1 MKYAEAAIRRWADA
15 HGSAGCRIKE
25 VALEAEGKIA
35 DRVDKL
41 WKSLLNSIDDIR
53 SADFIM
59 VACHSQ
65 GVPVAIMLV
74 AKLIEFG
81 VVSSSRIG
89 ICAMGKLRY
98 FQNLQT
104 QIFD

>member
-1 MKYAEAAIRRWADA
+1 MKHAEAAIRRWADA
-15 HGSAGCRIKE
+15 HGSTGCKISE

-35 DRVDKL
+35 ERVDKL

-65 GVPVAIMLV
+65 GVPVGVMLV

-89 ICAMGKLRY
+89 ICAMGKPRY
-98 FQNLQT
+98 LQNLQL
-104 QIFD
+104 